1 MRLLLDTEAFI
12 SLSGE
17 GQSPW
22 SKSTRSLLE
31 DDDVDLLLSAVS
43 TTEIAI
49 KVAVGKLEFC
59 AEDIALG
66 AKMLKVRQVNYEP
79 RHAQRLFSMPF
90 FEDHRD
96 PFDRMLI
103 ATALAEDVPIVSRD
117 RQFKRYKGVRVLN

>member
-79 RHAQRLFSMPF
+79 RHAQRLFSMPVLRRSPRSF
-90 FEDHRD
+90 RSNAHRNSLGRRRAD
-96 PFDRMLI
+96 C
-103 ATALAEDVPIVSRD
+103 VS
-117 RQFKRYKGVRVLN
+117 